1 MVAAPR
7 GWDVAYRMPERL
19 HATPDQQRSPDA
31 ARAPEPL
38 PADAWQAVL
47 ALQRTAGNQAVTRWL
62 ARQDAAAA
70 PAPAA
75 PNAGPVTQARAQV
88 IAALETTVERVQTAI
103 TERDSTGRVPQA
115 ISATLC
121 RFFPG
126 FGDGFLDDI
135 LARLQPMAS
144 WVPGISVRRV
154 TPPAI
159 NPPHPDAVLI
169 EQVRLALVANDPDVP
184 AFTMIRRVV
193 NAAIPNPAMVA
204 DDYIVLLPQWDAD
217 ADLQATRLL
226 HEYFHFAFVG
236 MGHGAGDPLNSAH
249 AWQGFV
255 SVVGGLETGE
265 QMGQFPVCPP

>member
-1 MVAAPR
+1 VVAGPR
-7 GWDVAYRMPERL
+7 PWDVLGIERL
-19 HATPDQQRSPDA
+19 QEIPDRQHSPDA
-31 ARAPEPL
+31 ARVAEPL
-38 PADAWQAVL
+38 PADSWQAVL

-70 PAPAA
+70 PAPA
-75 PNAGPVTQARAQV
+75 PNAAPLLQPPAQV
-88 IAALETTVERVQTAI
+88 IAALETTVERVRAAI
-103 TERDSTGRVPQA
+103 AERDSMGRVPQA
-115 ISATLC
+115 MNATLC

-126 FGDGFLDDI
+126 FGDDFLDDI
-135 LARLQPMAS
+135 LARLQPMSS
-144 WVPGISVRRV
+144 WVPGIKVVPV
-154 TPPAI
+154 TPPAT

-169 EQVRLALVANDPDVP
+169 EQVRLALVATDPDVP

-193 NAAIPNPAMVA
+193 NAAIPNPAMA
-204 DDYIVLLPQWDAD
+204 GDDYIVVLQPQWDAD

-265 QMGQFPVCPP
+265 QMGQFPVCSSP